1 MTIYN
6 KNYYKNYSKE
16 ELISE
21 MDWKDKRINEINKDI
36 SNQINQQARECVAQ
50 NYIEEYH
57 NILNSDAK
65 TFEEFKQQ
73 QLKQGRK

>member
-1 MTIYN
+1 MN
-6 KNYYKNYSKE
+6 
-16 ELISE
+16 
-21 MDWKDKRINEINKDI
+21 WKDKRIDEINKDI

-57 NILNSDAK
+57 AVINSDAK

>member
-1 MTIYN
+1 MH
-6 KNYYKNYSKE
+6 
-16 ELISE
+16 
-21 MDWKDKRINEINKDI
+21 WKDKRIDEINKDI
-36 SNQINQQARECVAQ
+36 SSQINQQARECVAQ

-57 NILNSDAK
+57 AVINSDAK

>member
-1 MTIYN
+1 MN
-6 KNYYKNYSKE
+6 
-16 ELISE
+16 
-21 MDWKDKRINEINKDI
+21 WKDKRIDEINKDI
-36 SNQINQQARECVAQ
+36 SSQINQQARECVAQ

-73 QLKQGRK
+73 QLKQGRR

>member
-1 MTIYN
+1 
-6 KNYYKNYSKE
+6 
-16 ELISE
+16 
-21 MDWKDKRINEINKDI
+21 MDWKDKRIDEINKDI
-36 SNQINQQARECVAQ
+36 SNQINQQAKEYVAQ

>member
-1 MTIYN
+1 
-6 KNYYKNYSKE
+6 
-16 ELISE
+16 
-21 MDWKDKRINEINKDI
+21 MDWKDKRIDEINKDI

-57 NILNSDAK
+57 AVINSNAK

-73 QLKQGRK
+73 QLKQGRR

>member
-1 MTIYN
+1 MN
-6 KNYYKNYSKE
+6 
-16 ELISE
+16 
-21 MDWKDKRINEINKDI
+21 WKDKRIDEINKDI
-36 SNQINQQARECVAQ
+36 SNQINQQAKECVAQ

-57 NILNSDAK
+57 DILNSNAK

>member
-1 MTIYN
+1 MN
-6 KNYYKNYSKE
+6 
-16 ELISE
+16 
-21 MDWKDKRINEINKDI
+21 WKDKRIDEINKDI

-57 NILNSDAK
+57 AVINSDAK

-73 QLKQGRK
+73 QLKQGRR

>member
-1 MTIYN
+1 
-6 KNYYKNYSKE
+6 
-16 ELISE
+16 
-21 MDWKDKRINEINKDI
+21 MDWKDKRIDEINKDI

-65 TFEEFKQQ
+65 TFEEFKKQQ
-73 QLKQGRK
+73 QKQGRK

>member
-1 MTIYN
+1 MN
-6 KNYYKNYSKE
+6 
-16 ELISE
+16 
-21 MDWKDKRINEINKDI
+21 WKDKRIDQINKKI
-36 SNQINQQARECVAQ
+36 SQYKDAYARQCTAQ

-57 NILNSDAK
+57 SILNSNAK

>member
-1 MTIYN
+1 
-6 KNYYKNYSKE
+6 
-16 ELISE
+16 
-21 MDWKDKRINEINKDI
+21 MDWKDKRIDEINKDI

-73 QLKQGRK
+73 